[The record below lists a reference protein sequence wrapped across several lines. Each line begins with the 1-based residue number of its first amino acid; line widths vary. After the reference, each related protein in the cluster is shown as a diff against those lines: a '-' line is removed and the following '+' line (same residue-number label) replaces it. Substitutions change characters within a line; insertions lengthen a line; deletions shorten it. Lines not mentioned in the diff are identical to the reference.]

1 MKVKTMNMFVIQSIV
16 RDDRYENGIKSIVDE
31 DFVNWSGSSTE
42 EEDKKKAKEILKV
55 KRETFIDE
63 EFRLILREEYEE
75 VVE

>member
-1 MKVKTMNMFVIQSIV
+1 MKAKVMNMFVIQSIL
-16 RDDRYENGIKSIVDE
+16 RQKGTNDIKAIVDE
-31 DFVNWSGSSTE
+31 DFVNWSGTSTE
-42 EEDKKKAKEILKV
+42 EEDKEKALKILKE